1 MRKQESKILG
11 RLDRVRKKIR
21 WHAISARHPFV
32 YAIVKARETRSEIIE
47 DADDVVVVV
56 VYLYVLNL
64 SRYAI
69 ADCSPKLHFL
79 LVR

>member
-11 RLDRVRKKIR
+11 RLDRVRMKIR

-47 DADDVVVVV
+47 DADDVVVV
-56 VYLYVLNL
+56 YLYVLNL